1 VKIGL
6 LVPEMPPDTIG
17 GGGAVFEALATNLLG
32 RGHDV
37 HVVTSH
43 THGATG
49 TKSFAYPVVR
59 LREFPHPASA
69 YRTYMPPY
77 PTELLRVRALLRSC
91 DVVNAHGHGHP
102 LVDLAS
108 LLWVP
113 YRKVVYSLHGFLY
126 TIPRSGAL
134 LANTYR
140 LYDSLFGQP
149 IFRKSRF
156 VTAVSLAVANDAAE
170 RGRTDAIVINNGFDA
185 FDEALAP
192 GDAVARELARGPYL
206 LCVGRIEMLKG
217 FDIAIEALRRVR
229 EAGLSLRLV
238 VVGRDNG
245 ALGSLRALVERYALT
260 DRVSFVGFVEHAA
273 LPSLFEGA
281 FATIVTSRTEAFPAT
296 PLEAMS
302 LGSPCILSRVG
313 GINDIATH
321 DVDALLFEAGDDAEL
336 ARAIRRFDA
345 DAELRRRLTRAGRE
359 RSRAFL
365 WPHVVRAYESVYERV
380 V

>member
-1 VKIGL
+1 MKIGL

-17 GGGAVFEALATNLLG
+17 GGGAVFEALAMNLHA

-37 HVVTSH
+37 SVVTAH
-43 THGATG
+43 THGAVGSKTYP
-49 TKSFAYPVVR
+49 FPVVR
-59 LREFPHPASA
+59 LREFPHPAPA

-77 PTELLRVRALLRSC
+77 PMELLRVRSLLKSC
-91 DVVNAHGHGHP
+91 DIVNAHGHGHP
-102 LVDLAS
+102 LIDLAA

-126 TIPRSGAL
+126 TIPRAGGIKA
-134 LANTYR
+134 ATYR
-140 LYDSLFGQP
+140 AYDAIFGQP
-149 IFRKSRF
+149 IFRKSRV
-156 VTAVSLAVANDAAE
+156 VTAVSRAVAADAST
-170 RGRTDAIVINNGFDA
+170 RGRGDAIVINNGFDPFGQA
-185 FDEALAP
+185 IPPSA
-192 GDAVARELARGPYL
+192 AVAEQLARGPYL
-206 LCVGRIEMLKG
+206 LCVGRLEMLKG

-229 EAGLSLRLV
+229 ESGLELRLV

-245 ALGSLRALVERYALT
+245 ALGALQALAARYGLGES
-260 DRVSFVGFVEHAA
+260 VSFVGFVEHAA

-281 FATIVTSRTEAFPAT
+281 FATVVTSRTEAFPAT

-321 DVDALLFEAGDDAEL
+321 DVDALLFEPGDDEGL
-336 ARAIRRFDA
+336 ARAIHA
-345 DAELRRRLTRAGRE
+345 LRDEQLRTRLVAAGKV

-365 WPHVVRAYESVYERV
+365 WPHIVREYEVAYGRIG
-380 V
+380 